1 MMDEECMEKKRWS
14 TRYVGN
20 CVEDFDA
27 QIGEVD
33 EITPIPGTDF
43 TLPTMSGGI
52 HITKSYF
59 DAQYAFSVS
68 VKTYPGKVR
77 PDVTSKR
84 SQGSFHFSGTIY
96 SDKIGE
102 DQDVAKD
109 THGKRTIQ
117 ETADSEG
124 FDKLVIKVQIDAE
137 HYQEMIITDYLAGFL
152 VDGVN
157 GEKEHRM
164 FYTMGYPPAD
174 NRLIIPHFVLYNLTT
189 REYISIYEHSSV
201 LFMYTVRVVKTAW
214 YKPFIGLIA
223 AAVFCLTG
231 YGCSVGMLI
240 LKMAIAFVVGKVMGM
255 IMSLI
260 DSDWAKLL
268 LQAAMIIGGV
278 IYGVNGDLSAIS
290 SEVYL
295 QTAYEL
301 AQLGYGAYNIH
312 NQKIIMEEQKQQRI
326 EEAYDKR
333 MESIGN
339 LDSQMALNV
348 PMILDAHTSF
358 ADRTD
363 VESYYSNAYGENLYN
378 YDQFYNVDGV
388 IDLRK
393 QVSSG

>member
-1 MMDEECMEKKRWS
+1 
-14 TRYVGN
+14 
-20 CVEDFDA
+20 
-27 QIGEVD
+27 
-33 EITPIPGTDF
+33 
-43 TLPTMSGGI
+43 
-52 HITKSYF
+52 
-59 DAQYAFSVS
+59 
-68 VKTYPGKVR
+68 
-77 PDVTSKR
+77 
-84 SQGSFHFSGTIY
+84 
-96 SDKIGE
+96 
-102 DQDVAKD
+102 
-109 THGKRTIQ
+109 
-117 ETADSEG
+117 
-124 FDKLVIKVQIDAE
+124 
-137 HYQEMIITDYLAGFL
+137 
-152 VDGVN
+152 
-157 GEKEHRM
+157 
-164 FYTMGYPPAD
+164 MGYPPAD

-189 REYISIYEHSSV
+189 REYISIYEHSAV
-201 LFMYTVRVVKTAW
+201 LFMYTARVVKTKW
-214 YKPFIGLIA
+214 WKQWIGVIV

-255 IMSLI
+255 VMSLI
-260 DSDWAKLL
+260 DNDWAKLL

-278 IYGVNGDLSAIS
+278 IYGVGGDLSAIS

-358 ADRTD
+358 ADRTS